1 MIAPPPPFT
10 PLTDSLPPRK
20 NWFARNW
27 KWFVPTIILAV
38 LLLFAAFVGGVFALG
53 FGAMKSSEP
62 YQHAMDVVSHDPR
75 AVHALGNPVR
85 SKWYLSGSVNVTL
98 DDGNASLA
106 IPLVGK
112 SRNGTL
118 SVVAKTSASRWSY
131 DTLELEVEGQTE
143 RIDFVQ
149 HHSGTSGKF

>member
-75 AVHALGNPVR
+75 AVQALGN
-85 SKWYLSGSVNVTL
+85 
-98 DDGNASLA
+98 GNASLA

-118 SVVAKTSASRWSY
+118 FVVAKKSAGRWSY

-143 RIDFVQ
+143 RIDF
-149 HHSGTSGKF
+149 